1 MTKPVNV
8 KVKINAEPQSLKR
21 VDSENKITSKGFV
34 SYRDFVEPEPKMN
47 HQVKMKHLTSLED
60 FDASS
65 VKPASSTSKG
75 VAMNEKLN
83 KFLQSTVKQN
93 KNYVRPSSSNVL
105 PYDSSTKIVS
115 ARQIPNFPPPKLV
128 RQITLQYS

>member
-1 MTKPVNV
+1 MSYKEFVQPESKP
-8 KVKINAEPQSLKR
+8 
-21 VDSENKITSKGFV
+21 
-34 SYRDFVEPEPKMN
+34 N
-47 HQVKMKHLTSLED
+47 HQVKMKHMTSLED

-65 VKPASSTSKG
+65 VKPPSVTSKG

-93 KNYVRPSSSNVL
+93 KNYVRPSSSNVI
-105 PYDSSTKIVS
+105 PQDSSTRIVS
-115 ARQIPNFPPPKLV
+115 ARQLPNFPPPTKVV